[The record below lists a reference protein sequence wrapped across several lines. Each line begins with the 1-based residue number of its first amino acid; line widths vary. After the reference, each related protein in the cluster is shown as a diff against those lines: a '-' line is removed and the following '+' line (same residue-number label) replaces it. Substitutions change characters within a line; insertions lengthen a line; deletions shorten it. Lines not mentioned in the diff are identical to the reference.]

1 MLEFKDV
8 EVSFNNQK
16 LFNKISFAMNHG
28 EFIFLTGKSGCGKS
42 SLLQMVYMN
51 LIPQAGVIRL
61 LNYNSG
67 KITKRE
73 LPLLRRKLGI
83 VFQDF
88 RLLKDRNVYDNL
100 AFVLETTNVKSR
112 EIKRR
117 INHVLTEVGLTHRRK
132 SMPAELSGGEQQRIG
147 IARAIINEPVL
158 VLADEPTGNL
168 DPETSLEILD
178 ILKKINQ
185 RGTAVIFATHDYELV
200 KSFQTRTLRIEEG
213 QIVSLDFGGK

>member
-185 RGTAVIFATHDYELV
+185 RGTAVIFATHNYELV
-200 KSFQTRTLRIEEG
+200 KSIQTRTLRIEEG

>member
-213 QIVSLDFGGK
+213 QIVRLDFGGK

>member
-185 RGTAVIFATHDYELV
+185 RGTAVIFATHNYELV

>member
-185 RGTAVIFATHDYELV
+185 RGTAVIFATHNYELV

-213 QIVSLDFGGK
+213 QIVRLDFGGK